1 MMLIVMLMLIMM
13 LMTKIKIDIGGAAVA
28 RAGDQLLPPK
38 LPPPRNSSFLR
49 QMMIMVMIM
58 MKMVMIMVMIM
69 MMVMTIV
76 MMMVMMIITII
87 SPRDP
92 IAILKCI
99 GNTSA
104 NFPENVPVL
113 GFMHFASLLLIIE
126 ISFEQS

>member
-1 MMLIVMLMLIMM
+1 MSVIMM
-13 LMTKIKIDIGGAAVA
+13 A
-28 RAGDQLLPPK
+28 
-38 LPPPRNSSFLR
+38 
-49 QMMIMVMIM
+49 IM
-58 MKMVMIMVMIM
+58 MMIM
-69 MMVMTIV
+69 MMTMMMIMTMIMMMIMMIIMVMV
-76 MMMVMMIITII
+76 MMMIMMIITII

-92 IAILKCI
+92 IAILKYI